1 MMFLA
6 DDRGNQWPDF
16 FEQAP
21 ILRVQDDLA
30 RFLGA
35 AGSGVLTYQYVD
47 AVRLAGHSCPTVAG
61 AYLMAIKGLRVLH
74 SAELPQRGEI
84 EVCMS
89 QGREDGATG
98 VIASVATLLTGAAAE
113 QGFAGMGALQ
123 RFGRRNLLRF
133 HAPMQGVLA
142 LRRKDSGQA
151 VQVLFDGSQVPW
163 SDPEMP
169 LLIACAVSGQ
179 ASAQEQERFSQNWQA
194 RVKAILVDHVDDPLL
209 IQVLP
214 FNV

>member
-1 MMFLA
+1 MFLV
-6 DDRGNQWPDF
+6 DDREDQWPDF

-21 ILRVQDDLA
+21 VLRVQDGLA

-35 AGSGVLTYQYVD
+35 AGSGVLTYRYVD

-61 AYLMAIKGLRVLH
+61 AYLMVIKGLRVLYPD
-74 SAELPQRGEI
+74 ELPQRGEI
-84 EVCMS
+84 EVWMN

-98 VIASVATLLTGAAAE
+98 VIASVATLLTGAAVE

-133 HAPMQGVLA
+133 HVPMQGVLA
-142 LRRKDSGQA
+142 LRRKDSEQA

-169 LLIACAVSGQ
+169 LLIARAVSGQ
-179 ASAQEQERFSQNWQA
+179 ASAQEQERFSKNWQA
-194 RVKAILVDHVDDPLL
+194 RVKAILVEIGRAHV
-209 IQVLP
+209 
-214 FNV
+214 